1 MRRRSTPAGLR
12 LVLISTDLRS
22 LTLCCVASSFHSTIF
37 AASPRC
43 HRLARPPTR
52 IDRQPTFLTGRDNVR
67 RVARFI
73 NSPRV
78 DLLVK
83 KEKKKKKKLRRNTA
97 SRLLY
102 PMLIILVSSCSTLT
116 TLPWI
121 WPVFDE
127 IDYSW
132 NKSER
137 KRRKREG
144 WNDDKYR
151 AFVKP
156 IGLAEPH

>member
-83 KEKKKKKKLRRNTA
+83 KEKKKKKKIKKKYRFSPIISYAYYPCLFLLDVNYSAMYLASLRRN
-97 SRLLY
+97 RLFVEQEREKKEKTRRLERRQ
-102 PMLIILVSSCSTLT
+102 ISS
-116 TLPWI
+116 
-121 WPVFDE
+121 V
-127 IDYSW
+127 
-132 NKSER
+132 R
-137 KRRKREG
+137 
-144 WNDDKYR
+144 
-151 AFVKP
+151 
-156 IGLAEPH
+156 